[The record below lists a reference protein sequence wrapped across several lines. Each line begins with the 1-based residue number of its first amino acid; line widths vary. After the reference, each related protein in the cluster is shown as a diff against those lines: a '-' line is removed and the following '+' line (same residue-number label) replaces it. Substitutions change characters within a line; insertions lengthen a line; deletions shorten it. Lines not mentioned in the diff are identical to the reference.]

1 VDSAATPP
9 LTESSLVSD
18 LLQPLRPKSDSLK
31 LAFKFHLIRDFLNI
45 QTFLPQS
52 WFGNSTADC
61 RSPSNL
67 IKICYRVF
75 QFSYKYRPPAIT
87 TWPTSYT
94 HLAAGGPQPWP
105 NRLRSDAPLTPPF
118 AGLQCCLAVRLLVWV
133 SDPPPFSAHMLAIH
147 FTVCRQWRLIFN
159 NFTGSLSVLPVGPPG
174 VSGNPKKLQ
183 EGGGTPDH
191 PPSLGGGVRTPSP
204 PCVPVKSWPPPL
216 GGGAVCSDP
225 RTSPKSLAADR
236 RSPHRSLPLCRRN
249 QRVPQSP
256 PRGPSNPLS
265 PSNTPTP
272 VAGCRQPSHA
282 APNLCCGRGRKS
294 ICRLWVCKFVSR
306 TRRRISSAEKL
317 CFPCHPTPFFV

>member
-1 VDSAATPP
+1 
-9 LTESSLVSD
+9 
-18 LLQPLRPKSDSLK
+18 
-31 LAFKFHLIRDFLNI
+31 
-45 QTFLPQS
+45 
-52 WFGNSTADC
+52 
-61 RSPSNL
+61 L

-183 EGGGTPDH
+183 EGGGV
-191 PPSLGGGVRTPSP
+191 PPTTLPVWGGGSGH
-204 PCVPVKSWPPPL
+204 PPPL
-216 GGGAVCSDP
+216 A
-225 RTSPKSLAADR
+225 
-236 RSPHRSLPLCRRN
+236 
-249 QRVPQSP
+249 
-256 PRGPSNPLS
+256 
-265 PSNTPTP
+265 
-272 VAGCRQPSHA
+272 
-282 APNLCCGRGRKS
+282 
-294 ICRLWVCKFVSR
+294 
-306 TRRRISSAEKL
+306 
-317 CFPCHPTPFFV
+317 FP